1 MAGKDWDV
9 MFTGKTTEQA
19 WKILKEEI
27 NIANL
32 KFVPHSTVKSAD
44 EPKWINRELIRA
56 IRKKKR
62 AWKVYKL
69 YSTTE
74 S

>member
-44 EPKWINRELIRA
+44 EPKWINR
-56 IRKKKR
+56 
-62 AWKVYKL
+62 
-69 YSTTE
+69 
-74 S
+74 